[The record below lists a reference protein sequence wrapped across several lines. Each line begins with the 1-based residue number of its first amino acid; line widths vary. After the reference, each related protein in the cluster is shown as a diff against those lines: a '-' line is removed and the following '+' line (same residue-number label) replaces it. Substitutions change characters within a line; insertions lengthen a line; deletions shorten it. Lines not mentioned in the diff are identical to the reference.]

1 MTVDTEDGKMRTP
14 KTIMKKGCRNGQF
27 TRKTASKS
35 GKERE
40 PHKTEKETKQNC
52 KGISTLR
59 WTTWSLK
66 KVEFLQVAQ
75 KENVTGL
82 SVNSNIQPEH
92 PFVMLKI
99 SDTSCAI
106 MDTSKG
112 TARA

>member
-1 MTVDTEDGKMRTP
+1 MRTL
-14 KTIMKKGCRNGQF
+14 KTIMKKGRRNDQF

-82 SVNSNIQPEH
+82 SVNSNRDSAQTFWNGQNWAIRY
-92 PFVMLKI
+92 
-99 SDTSCAI
+99 AI
-106 MDTSKG
+106 MIIVREAPAVEVYDD
-112 TARA
+112 A

>member
-1 MTVDTEDGKMRTP
+1 MEEKCYLFGVQ
-14 KTIMKKGCRNGQF
+14 I
-27 TRKTASKS
+27 
-35 GKERE
+35 KERE

-82 SVNSNIQPEH
+82 SVNSNTVLWCSFCFQHI
-92 PFVMLKI
+92 VWSNSI
-99 SDTSCAI
+99 
-106 MDTSKG
+106 
-112 TARA
+112 

>member
-1 MTVDTEDGKMRTP
+1 MRTP
-14 KTIMKKGCRNGQF
+14 KTIMKKGRRNGQF

-82 SVNSNIQPEH
+82 SVNSNDFRDMIVKVVGDK
-92 PFVMLKI
+92 FRI
-99 SDTSCAI
+99 
-106 MDTSKG
+106 
-112 TARA
+112 ARIIEVDV

>member
-82 SVNSNIQPEH
+82 SVNSNA
-92 PFVMLKI
+92 FF
-99 SDTSCAI
+99 SCRWLA
-106 MDTSKG
+106 DDERLWYSE
-112 TARA
+112 

>member
-14 KTIMKKGCRNGQF
+14 KIIMKKGRRNGQF

-82 SVNSNIQPEH
+82 SVNSNIRSEH
-92 PFVMLKI
+92 LFMVLEL
-99 SDTSCAI
+99 SDTISFI
-106 MDTSKG
+106 MKS
-112 TARA
+112 TARQ

>member
-82 SVNSNIQPEH
+82 SVNSNH
-92 PFVMLKI
+92 KTCVRLCVDRFGTGFV
-99 SDTSCAI
+99 AE
-106 MDTSKG
+106 
-112 TARA
+112 